1 MEQSDYL
8 TISHQQ
14 ASRYCVLHFTS
25 AFRKEVIKMELMV
38 SPKLD
43 LLMQSSAFAKDWR
56 VKLMPNGLSFFIFRA
71 FP

>member
-1 MEQSDYL
+1 
-8 TISHQQ
+8 
-14 ASRYCVLHFTS
+14 
-25 AFRKEVIKMELMV
+25 MELMV

-56 VKLMPNGLSFFIFRA
+56 VKLMSNDLSFFIFRA

>member
-1 MEQSDYL
+1 
-8 TISHQQ
+8 
-14 ASRYCVLHFTS
+14 
-25 AFRKEVIKMELMV
+25 MELMV
-38 SPKLD
+38 SPKLY